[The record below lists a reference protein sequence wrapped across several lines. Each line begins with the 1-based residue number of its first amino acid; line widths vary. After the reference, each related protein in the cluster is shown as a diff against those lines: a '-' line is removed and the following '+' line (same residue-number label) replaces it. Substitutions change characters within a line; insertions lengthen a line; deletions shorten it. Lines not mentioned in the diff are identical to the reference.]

1 MSDGSIVVL
10 LLYLYNILCNFSVH
24 QKLSLQYAD
33 LKNDVTNVEL
43 ISWQGIRARKLIEED
58 EKDFHNQNII
68 SHNIYY
74 VKFYYTVLS

>member
-1 MSDGSIVVL
+1 MHLFVKRSIICTAWFV
-10 LLYLYNILCNFSVH
+10 CRPE
-24 QKLSLQYAD
+24 
-33 LKNDVTNVEL
+33 NDVTNVGL

-74 VKFYYTVLS
+74 VKFYYTVLNILKSVF